1 MKKSRKRLRHFRL
14 LPKRPPSSGFRR
26 QFDRSVEMHVGASQ
40 QGNPPLDSLPQSEP
54 PPITYYPG
62 VAVFQEV
69 HRCSPVDRLGQ
80 HGVVVGVLDVV
91 LETFDLT
98 FGRTDVTHSFSDKV
112 DDRVAVDTI
121 QMYGG
126 GSASALL
133 I

>member
-1 MKKSRKRLRHFRL
+1 
-14 LPKRPPSSGFRR
+14 
-26 QFDRSVEMHVGASQ
+26 MHVGASQ
-40 QGNPPLDSLPQSEP
+40 QGNPSLSSLPQSEP
-54 PPITYYPG
+54 PPITYYPR

-98 FGRTDVTHSFSDKV
+98 FGRTDVPHSFSHKV
-112 DDRVAVDTI
+112 DDGVAVDTI

-126 GSASALL
+126 GSASTLL

>member
-1 MKKSRKRLRHFRL
+1 
-14 LPKRPPSSGFRR
+14 
-26 QFDRSVEMHVGASQ
+26 
-40 QGNPPLDSLPQSEP
+40 
-54 PPITYYPG
+54 
-62 VAVFQEV
+62 
-69 HRCSPVDRLGQ
+69 
-80 HGVVVGVLDVV
+80 VVGVLDVV